1 MGEWLVDGFNVLH
14 VGLGGRAQKD
24 WWNAAGRQRVLACA
38 QRLAAQGERI
48 RVVFDG
54 ARPAEPEPAAPV
66 GLAVVFAPS
75 ADRYLLRAI
84 REAPDPTALQLVT
97 ADRPVAERARK
108 LGARV
113 VTPAE
118 FLARCGPPPAHT
130 EAE

>member
-1 MGEWLVDGFNVLH
+1 MSEWLVDGFNVLH
-14 VGLGGRAQKD
+14 VGLGGRTQPD
-24 WWNAAGRQRVLACA
+24 WWNAAGRKRVLDCA
-38 QRLAAQGERI
+38 LRLVAQGERV

-54 ARPAEPEPAAPV
+54 SRPAEPDEGSPA

-84 REAPDPTALQLVT
+84 REAEDPAALALVT

-113 VTPAE
+113 VAPQE
-118 FLARCGPPPAHT
+118 FLARCGPAQAAEPA
-130 EAE
+130 